1 MTATIAIWVISSV
14 AVFVSIVF
22 ARNFILHRR
31 LRIADLNWKAAAV
44 IAMLIASVVTFFFEL
59 IPHPPVDVPTEIDVP
74 R

>member
-1 MTATIAIWVISSV
+1 MTATIAIWVTSSV

-44 IAMLIASVVTFFFEL
+44 TAMLIACVVTFFF
-59 IPHPPVDVPTEIDVP
+59 
-74 R
+74 